1 MINNI
6 IVEYP
11 NINDFIQRKL
21 IEKCER
27 EGITIGQVSLETKN
41 VIYQSHYMLLVGL
54 RVPYVLL
61 RWTSLVYVY
70 QK

>member
-27 EGITIGQVSLETKN
+27 EGITIG
-41 VIYQSHYMLLVGL
+41 
-54 RVPYVLL
+54 
-61 RWTSLVYVY
+61 
-70 QK
+70 